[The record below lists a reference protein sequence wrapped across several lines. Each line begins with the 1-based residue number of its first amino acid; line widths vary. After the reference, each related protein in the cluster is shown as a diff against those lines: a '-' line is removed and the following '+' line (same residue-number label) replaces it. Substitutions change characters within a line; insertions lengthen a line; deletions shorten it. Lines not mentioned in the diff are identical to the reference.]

1 MCRRVRLVFLCLSLW
16 MVNPA
21 FGSEW
26 RYYGG
31 DPGSGKYS
39 PLDQI
44 HEGNVREL
52 EVAWTWQA
60 PDSDLVKADGKLAY
74 FGFKSSPIMIDDTL
88 YISTPLGFV
97 VALEADTGHE
107 RWRFDTQS
115 RKAGRPTNLGF
126 NHRGVAYWS
135 DGGHARI
142 LMPTNDARLWALDA
156 NTGLPDPNFGD
167 GGMVDLSQGLG
178 REINKQHYSVI
189 SAPMVVGDV
198 VIVGSSIMDGPRYK
212 EMPPGHVRGFNV
224 RTGEQRWIFH
234 TIPQGDEL
242 GADTWE
248 DGAWRYSGNT
258 NV

>member
-60 PDSDLVKADGKLAY
+60 PDSDLVKADGKLAF

-107 RWRFDTQS
+107 RCRFDTQS
-115 RKAGRPTNLGF
+115 RKAGPSGTPITF
-126 NHRGVAYWS
+126 ES
-135 DGGHARI
+135 GGRQFI
-142 LMPTNDARLWALDA
+142 SLTVGGSRDARLIALA
-156 NTGLPDPNFGD
+156 LPNNDRNH
-167 GGMVDLSQGLG
+167 
-178 REINKQHYSVI
+178 RI
-189 SAPMVVGDV
+189 
-198 VIVGSSIMDGPRYK
+198 R
-212 EMPPGHVRGFNV
+212 
-224 RTGEQRWIFH
+224 
-234 TIPQGDEL
+234 
-242 GADTWE
+242 
-248 DGAWRYSGNT
+248 
-258 NV
+258 